1 MAKAMEPNIAFAGDN
16 DGGFIFPQ
24 LHPGFDS
31 IFAVAQLFSMLQI
44 TGCTLREM
52 VMSLPDFHMAY
63 QDVRCP
69 WESKGSVMRR
79 LAELAG
85 ESSNVETMDGIK
97 INSSQGWVL
106 AIPDSF
112 EPIVHVYSE
121 GETSADANH
130 LVSSTVTQI
139 EQLQTESPSVVA

>member
-1 MAKAMEPNIAFAGDN
+1 MAKALEPGISFAGDN

-31 IFAVAQLFSMLQI
+31 MFAVAQLFSMLQI
-44 TGCTLREM
+44 SGLSLRDVVATLPAF
-52 VMSLPDFHMAY
+52 SMAY

-79 LAELAG
+79 LAEIAG
-85 ESSNVETMDGIK
+85 ESSEIETMDGIK

-112 EPIVHVYSE
+112 EPIVHVYAE
-121 GETSADANH
+121 GESKQDANQ
-130 LVSSTVTQI
+130 LVSSTVSQI
-139 EQLQTESPSVVA
+139 EQLQSNAPSVVA